1 MIMHHLHHLLDAN
14 RAFALN
20 GKGTTNH
27 CPMAL
32 HALHEMGASPRQ
44 LQHFFDHW
52 QATHALPSGET
63 SQDEDEIRFVRLRQ
77 QLADRIAAEGW
88 LPLFETLLARRLS
101 PAGGAFHPLIRFACA
116 LENGHVGEQA
126 AALAAWQCSP
136 LILPVGEGAPARDV
150 ASLLAGLSAQWEGRR
165 WQGEWI
171 TERLQ
176 QVAEA
181 PRWPG
186 TLPQTLAESSSVLT
200 QLAEVA
206 LPLYWQTSNFTV
218 LHMVTGSRAAAIV
231 ATQLPSEWQGQWQT
245 LMWQAVAA
253 AYITVGA
260 PHLRPQTWPACN
272 GLSWQQVLERALAS
286 LDDHVIKLV
295 HCCWR
300 EQASRPGDASRYL
313 AVAARAVG
321 LLNAANGRDAA

>member
-20 GKGTTNH
+20 GRGTTNH

-32 HALHEMGASPRQ
+32 HALHEMGANPRQ
-44 LQHFFDHW
+44 LQQFFAHW
-52 QATHALPSGET
+52 QTNHALPGGE
-63 SQDEDEIRFVRLRQ
+63 QQQGDEEELQFVRLRQ
-77 QLADRIAAEGW
+77 QLATRLADEGW
-88 LPLFETLLARRLS
+88 LPAFGDLLEQGLS

-116 LENGHVGEQA
+116 LENGHQGEQA

-136 LILPVGEGAPARDV
+136 LLVPAGQRAPEQDIGAM
-150 ASLLAGLSAQWEGRR
+150 LSALARQWEGAR

-171 TERLQ
+171 TERLR
-176 QVAEA
+176 QVTDA
-181 PRWPG
+181 PTWASG
-186 TLPQTLAESSSVLT
+186 LPSGVSSSDLLV
-200 QLAEVA
+200 QLADAA
-206 LPLYWQTSNFTV
+206 LALYWQTGNFTV

-231 ATQLPSEWQGQWQT
+231 ASHLPAPWQARWQT

-253 AYITVGA
+253 AYVTVGA
-260 PHLRPQTWPACN
+260 PSLQTQAWPDT
-272 GLSWQQVLERALAS
+272 GKLSWQNVLARAVAS

-300 EQASRPGDASRYL
+300 EGLARPLLADRYL
-313 AVAARAVG
+313 AVAARAAG
-321 LLNAANGRDAA
+321 LLAPFTGPDVI

>member
-20 GKGTTNH
+20 GRGTTNH

-32 HALHEMGASPRQ
+32 HALHEMGANPRQ
-44 LQHFFDHW
+44 LQQFFAHW
-52 QATHALPSGET
+52 QTNHALPGGE
-63 SQDEDEIRFVRLRQ
+63 QQQGDEEELQFVRLRQ
-77 QLADRIAAEGW
+77 QLATRLADEGW
-88 LPLFETLLARRLS
+88 QPTFASLLEQGLS

-116 LENGHVGEQA
+116 LENGHLGEQA

-136 LILPVGEGAPARDV
+136 LRVPAGQRAPVPDIDA
-150 ASLLAGLSAQWEGRR
+150 LLSALARQWKGAR

-171 TERLQ
+171 TERLR
-176 QVAEA
+176 QVTDA
-181 PRWPG
+181 PTWASG
-186 TLPQTLAESSSVLT
+186 LPSGVSSSDLLV
-200 QLAEVA
+200 QLADAA
-206 LPLYWQTSNFTV
+206 LALYWQTGNFTV

-231 ATQLPSEWQGQWQT
+231 ASHLPAPWQARWQT

-253 AYITVGA
+253 AYVTVGA
-260 PHLRPQTWPACN
+260 PSLQTPVWPDT
-272 GLSWQQVLERALAS
+272 GKLSWQNVLARAVVS

-300 EQASRPGDASRYL
+300 EGLARPLLADRYL
-313 AVAARAVG
+313 AVAARAAG
-321 LLNAANGRDAA
+321 LLAPLTGPDAI